1 MSPLFHAILSFTEV
15 VMESL
20 HDLSPRSLLDWVTPT
35 VVGQTARSQYLPWS
49 LPRPRI
55 GPVRILFGS
64 RIPLFYTLQGIYGVW
79 KLCCFWFPRIWVK
92 LMNLGQILD
101 FKMPGNFT
109 RSIQKKLNPEVN
121 PEMFLNKLSTSF
133 IGRLLMNR
141 GWWDNRKHGRP
152 AAAWKPMMWCPF
164 HGFESSLMVVLPL
177 FMDKLSS
184 LCGEKNLFHQPGK
197 TFWRKKKNWS
207 KLTNRQL
214 SVQQINP
221 FPPIHGRF
229 PYLPLPPLTNPQK
242 HSNGPD
248 TGKRGID
255 FWTST
260 FVHNQFST
268 ESLVGLDRKS
278 VV

>member
-1 MSPLFHAILSFTEV
+1 MKILVLFNSMSPLFNAILSFTEV

-20 HDLSPRSLLDWVTPT
+20 HDLSPRSLLNWVTPT

-79 KLCCFWFPRIWVK
+79 KLCCFRFPRIWVK

-109 RSIQKKLNPEVN
+109 RSIQKTLNPEVN

-152 AAAWKPMMWCPF
+152 AAAWKPNDVMPISRIWIISNGGLAPIP
-164 HGFESSLMVVLPL
+164 GQIIIPL
-177 FMDKLSS
+177 RWKNSIS
-184 LCGEKNLFHQPGK
+184 PTWKNLLTQE
-197 TFWRKKKNWS
+197 KKWS

-214 SVQQINP
+214 SVQQI
-221 FPPIHGRF
+221 I
-229 PYLPLPPLTNPQK
+229 
-242 HSNGPD
+242 
-248 TGKRGID
+248 
-255 FWTST
+255 
-260 FVHNQFST
+260 
-268 ESLVGLDRKS
+268 
-278 VV
+278 